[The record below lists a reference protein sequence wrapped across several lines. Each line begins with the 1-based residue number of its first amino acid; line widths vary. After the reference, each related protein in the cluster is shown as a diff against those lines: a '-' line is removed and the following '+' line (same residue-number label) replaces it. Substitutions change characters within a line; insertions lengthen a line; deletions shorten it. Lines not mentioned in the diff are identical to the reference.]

1 MSQTNWEADKML
13 DVYIYDYLVK
23 RKLDAS
29 AKAFQAEGKVSTDPV
44 AIDAPGGFLFEWW
57 SVFWDIFIARTNEK
71 HSEAAASYIETQL
84 ANARERQQ
92 PKAQQ
97 HQQIQ
102 MQQQQQQ
109 LQIQMQQQ
117 QQKQQLLL
125 QRHAQQQQQQEQR
138 RDGNSNSNAAANE
151 VPKQV
156 SATASAMATKLYED
170 KLKLPLQRESLEDAA
185 MKQRLSDSMGQFMD
199 PSNAALLKAVAL
211 GGQPQGQTM
220 HRAAGSS
227 GNLQH
232 SQNRNQQSPMS
243 SQDLKSE
250 MNQMIS
256 PRSSAAEGS
265 LVGSHGLNQGGS
277 NLTLK
282 GWPLT
287 GLDQF
292 GLLQHQRLMQSTE
305 HLSKAQL
312 QQQLLFQAQQNLSS
326 PSVNDLERR
335 KLRMLLGQQN
345 MGISKEG
352 PLSSGDMLSN
362 MGSPLQVGPNVM
374 PQDSDILFKVFLLNT
389 SLNVNSELLQ
399 QQQLQNINQQQY
411 SQHPLSGQQPQNS
424 NHTFQQQDKMIGSG
438 SVAADGGMSN
448 TFQGTDQA
456 AKCQVGRKRK
466 QAVSSSGPANSSGTA
481 NTTGPSPS
489 SPSTPSTHTPGD
501 AMPMPNAPQ
510 NANSSKS
517 MLMFGSDGLGSL
529 APASN
534 DLLLNGGVALQ
545 ADMDQILDD
554 RTLDDNVES
563 FFSHDAGDPRDRGG
577 LSSDATK
584 GFTFSEIRALPP
596 GSSKVECCHFSS
608 DGKLLATGGHDKKVT
623 LWGTESFTVNSTLEE
638 HSQWITDVR
647 FSPSMSRLATSSAD
661 KTVRVWDADN
671 PGYSLRT
678 FTGHS
683 TTVMSVDFHPTKEDL
698 ICSCDSNN
706 EMRYW
711 SIKNGSCAGVYKV
724 DAMKMR
730 FQPRHGMFLAAAA
743 ENLVYILD
751 VESQVCRLKLQG
763 HKSAVNSVCWDP
775 SGECLASVSDDLVR
789 VWNIGSGSRGECIH
803 ELSSSGNKFNT
814 CAFHPTYPSVLIV
827 GCYETLELWHMA
839 ENKTMTVQAHEKR
852 VSALAVSSASGL
864 VASTSHDMVVKLW
877 K

>member
-71 HSEAAASYIETQL
+71 HSEAAASYIE
-84 ANARERQQ
+84 
-92 PKAQQ
+92 

-185 MKQRLSDSMGQFMD
+185 MKVRDIFMD

-265 LVGSHGLNQGGS
+265 LVGWLNQGGS

-374 PQDSDILFKVFLLNT
+374 PQDSDILFK
-389 SLNVNSELLQ
+389 
-399 QQQLQNINQQQY
+399 INQQQY

-534 DLLLNGGVALQ
+534 DL

-724 DAMKMR
+724 SAMKMR

>member
-1 MSQTNWEADKML
+1 M

-84 ANARERQQ
+84 ANARQQ
-92 PKAQQ
+92 QQ
-97 HQQIQ
+97 QQQIQ
-102 MQQQQQQ
+102 MQQQQQ
-109 LQIQMQQQ
+109 M
-117 QQKQQLLL
+117 QQLLL
-125 QRHAQQQQQQEQR
+125 QRHAQQQQQQR
-138 RDGNSNSNAAANE
+138 RDGNPNPNAAANE
-151 VPKQV
+151 VPRQA

-170 KLKLPLQRESLEDAA
+170 KLKIPLQRESLEETA
-185 MKQRLSDSMGQFMD
+185 MKQRLSDSMGQFID
-199 PSNAALLKAVAL
+199 PNNAALLKAVSL
-211 GGQPQGQTM
+211 GGQPQGQTL
-220 HRAAGSS
+220 HNAAGIS

-232 SQNRNQQSPMS
+232 SQNRNQPSPMS
-243 SQDLKSE
+243 SQDIKSE
-250 MNQMIS
+250 MNQMMS

-265 LVGSHGLNQGGS
+265 LVGGLNQGGS

-292 GLLQHQRLMQSTE
+292 GLLQHQRLMQSTQ
-305 HLSKAQL
+305 HLNKAQL

-326 PSVNDLERR
+326 PSVSDLERG
-335 KLRMLLGQQN
+335 KLRLLLGQQN
-345 MGISKEG
+345 IGISKEG
-352 PLSSGDMLSN
+352 PLNSGDMLS
-362 MGSPLQVGPNVM
+362 PVQVGSHVM
-374 PQDSDILFKVFLLNT
+374 PRDTDILFKT
-389 SLNVNSELLQ
+389 
-399 QQQLQNINQQQY
+399 NQQQY
-411 SQHPLSGQQPQNS
+411 SQHPLSSQQSQNS
-424 NHTFQQQDKMIGSG
+424 NHTFQQQEKMIGSG
-438 SVAADGGMSN
+438 SMTADGCMSN

-456 AKCQVGRKRK
+456 TKSQVGRKRK
-466 QAVSSSGPANSSGTA
+466 QHVSSSGPANSSGTA

-501 AMPMPNAPQ
+501 AMSMPAAPQ

-534 DLLLNGGVALQ
+534 DMAE
-545 ADMDQILDD
+545 MDRILDD

-577 LSSDATK
+577 LSSDVTK
-584 GFTFSEIRALPP
+584 GFTFTEIRALPA
-596 GSSKVECCHFSS
+596 STSKVECCHFSS

-623 LWGTESFTVNSTLEE
+623 LWDTDSFTVNSTLEE

-711 SIKNGSCAGVYKV
+711 SIKNGSCAGVFKV
-724 DAMKMR
+724 SAMKMR

-751 VESQVCRLKLQG
+751 VESQACRLKLQG
-763 HKSAVNSVCWDP
+763 HKSTVNSVCWDP

-789 VWNIGSGSRGECIH
+789 VWNIGTGSRGEYIH

-814 CAFHPTYPSVLIV
+814 CAFHPTYSSVLIV
-827 GCYETLELWHMA
+827 GCYETLELWNMA
-839 ENKTMTVQAHEKR
+839 ENKTMTIQAHEKR
-852 VSALAVSSASGL
+852 VSALAVSGASGL
-864 VASTSHDMVVKLW
+864 VASASHDMLVKLW

>member
-1 MSQTNWEADKML
+1 M
-13 DVYIYDYLVK
+13 
-23 RKLDAS
+23 
-29 AKAFQAEGKVSTDPV
+29 
-44 AIDAPGGFLFEWW
+44 
-57 SVFWDIFIARTNEK
+57 
-71 HSEAAASYIETQL
+71 
-84 ANARERQQ
+84 QQ
-92 PKAQQ
+92 QQ
-97 HQQIQ
+97 QQQQQQIQ
-102 MQQQQQQ
+102 MQQQQQ
-109 LQIQMQQQ
+109 M
-117 QQKQQLLL
+117 QQLLL
-125 QRHAQQQQQQEQR
+125 QRHAQQQQQQR
-138 RDGNSNSNAAANE
+138 RDGNPNPNAAANE
-151 VPKQV
+151 VPRQA

-170 KLKLPLQRESLEDAA
+170 KLKIPLQRESLEETA
-185 MKQRLSDSMGQFMD
+185 MKQRLSDSMGQFID
-199 PSNAALLKAVAL
+199 PNNAALLKAVSL
-211 GGQPQGQTM
+211 GGQPQGQTL
-220 HRAAGSS
+220 HNAAGIS

-232 SQNRNQQSPMS
+232 SQNRNQPSPMS
-243 SQDLKSE
+243 SQDIKSE
-250 MNQMIS
+250 MNQMMS

-265 LVGSHGLNQGGS
+265 LVGAHGLNQGGS

-292 GLLQHQRLMQSTE
+292 GLLQHQRLMQSTQ
-305 HLSKAQL
+305 HLNKAQL

-326 PSVNDLERR
+326 PSVSDLERG
-335 KLRMLLGQQN
+335 KLRLLLGQQN
-345 MGISKEG
+345 IGISKEG
-352 PLSSGDMLSN
+352 PLNSGDMLS
-362 MGSPLQVGPNVM
+362 PVQVGSHVM
-374 PQDSDILFKVFLLNT
+374 PRDTDILFKVFLLSTLMNIFPM
-389 SLNVNSELLQ
+389 LIQ
-399 QQQLQNINQQQY
+399 QQQLQNTNQQQY
-411 SQHPLSGQQPQNS
+411 SQHPLSSQQSQNS
-424 NHTFQQQDKMIGSG
+424 NHTFQQQEKMIGSG
-438 SVAADGGMSN
+438 SMTADGCMSN

-456 AKCQVGRKRK
+456 TKSQVGRKRK
-466 QAVSSSGPANSSGTA
+466 QHVSSSGPANSSGTA

-501 AMPMPNAPQ
+501 AMSMPAAPQ

-534 DLLLNGGVALQ
+534 DMLLNCGMTLQ
-545 ADMDQILDD
+545 AEMDRILDD

-577 LSSDATK
+577 LSSDVTK
-584 GFTFSEIRALPP
+584 GFTFTEIRALPA
-596 GSSKVECCHFSS
+596 STSKVECCHFSS

-623 LWGTESFTVNSTLEE
+623 LWDTDSFTVNSTLEE

-711 SIKNGSCAGVYKV
+711 SIKNGSCAGVFKV
-724 DAMKMR
+724 SAMKMR

-751 VESQVCRLKLQG
+751 VESQACRLKLQG
-763 HKSAVNSVCWDP
+763 HKSTVNSVCWDP

-789 VWNIGSGSRGECIH
+789 VWNIGTGSRGEYIH

-814 CAFHPTYPSVLIV
+814 CAFHPTYSSVLIV
-827 GCYETLELWHMA
+827 GCYETLELWNMA
-839 ENKTMTVQAHEKR
+839 ENKTMTIQAHEKR
-852 VSALAVSSASGL
+852 VSALAVSGASGL
-864 VASTSHDMVVKLW
+864 VASASHDMLVKLW

>member
-1 MSQTNWEADKML
+1 FRL

-71 HSEAAASYIETQL
+71 HSEAAASYIE
-84 ANARERQQ
+84 
-92 PKAQQ
+92 
-97 HQQIQ
+97 
-102 MQQQQQQ
+102 
-109 LQIQMQQQ
+109 
-117 QQKQQLLL
+117 
-125 QRHAQQQQQQEQR
+125 
-138 RDGNSNSNAAANE
+138 
-151 VPKQV
+151 V

-374 PQDSDILFKVFLLNT
+374 PQDSDILFK
-389 SLNVNSELLQ
+389 

-534 DLLLNGGVALQ
+534 DL

-711 SIKNGSCAGVYKV
+711 SIKNGSCAGVYKS
-724 DAMKMR
+724 AMKMR